1 MERSHSLKEQ
11 EETVRLCEEL
21 ELLFEHTEGHITLE
35 EYHPRMQQLQ
45 MERETILKGSGM
57 LVE

>member
-1 MERSHSLKEQ
+1 MEQ

-21 ELLFEHTEGHITLE
+21 ELLFEHTEGRITLD
-35 EYHPRMQQLQ
+35 EYYTRMQQLQ
-45 MERETILKGSGM
+45 RERENILKSSGM

>member
-1 MERSHSLKEQ
+1 MEQ

-21 ELLFEHTEGHITLE
+21 ELLFEHMEGHITLE
-35 EYHPRMQQLQ
+35 EYHTRMQQLQ